1 MMNRREQG
9 NQAFK
14 QGRYQ
19 EAIDRYT
26 EALDELQSTNSDKN
40 DLTKCFSNRAQ
51 CHLNLQQYEETI
63 DDATRALEFVPS
75 DQKSLYR
82 RSIAFEKLGKINEA
96 ISDAQRLIS
105 VLPKENSV
113 DEQTTQLLRRLRENA
128 QNKVT
133 KTSSFSTKF
142 FNVFLFCFSTSN
154 KRN

>member
-19 EAIDRYT
+19 DAIDRYS
-26 EALDELQSTNSDKN
+26 EALEEIQSTNFDKN
-40 DLTKCFSNRAQ
+40 ELTKCFSNRAQ
-51 CHLNLQQYEETI
+51 CHLNLQQYEEAI
-63 DDATRALEFVPS
+63 DDATRALEYVPS

-133 KTSSFSTKF
+133 IRSLFSFKVLKIF
-142 FNVFLFCFSTSN
+142 LVFLSA
-154 KRN
+154 R